1 MGGFNFNE
9 QDFINNNIF
18 KFEDRLNSQVTR
30 FTDKSASY
38 VTYFNIIQNESMVD
52 LGFSNIEHL
61 LGPESPLRFS
71 EIKDF
76 PVYGIDPIQL
86 RLEDGEA
93 GLQTEYEGEL
103 YILPNTIKP
112 TPNDFFI
119 LSYVGKDFI
128 FMITSVDYDTIK
140 SNNYYK
146 CEFKVKYIHSE
157 ELERIRKQVS
167 EEYTCVNTNIGT
179 QDKSIIEND
188 ILNALKQLQFI
199 YTDIAKRYVLY
210 FFKDKYNSFIYTNK
224 AGFRIYDRYLSSFLQ
239 KNSLFNNRNDHL
251 TIMVNNEDETDDF
264 LFEYDK
270 SIYHMM
276 ELKRPDLIKR
286 YAFSITNIENMYSV
300 FKYYGDKDV
309 VSVRFKHGEICYIHE
324 PFTTALHTGKFDNP
338 PCTHK
343 PPLVPECDYCRVL
356 NNQTERITIT
366 DKFVHDE
373 CPNKPLN
380 EIDKVIINYMHDKYS
395 SPLEINIEELNK
407 LLFFEYSWENFTKIP
422 LFLFSLRKIYD
433 RFINVKP

>member
-1 MGGFNFNE
+1 
-9 QDFINNNIF
+9 
-18 KFEDRLNSQVTR
+18 
-30 FTDKSASY
+30 
-38 VTYFNIIQNESMVD
+38 
-52 LGFSNIEHL
+52 
-61 LGPESPLRFS
+61 
-71 EIKDF
+71 
-76 PVYGIDPIQL
+76 
-86 RLEDGEA
+86 
-93 GLQTEYEGEL
+93 
-103 YILPNTIKP
+103 
-112 TPNDFFI
+112 
-119 LSYVGKDFI
+119 
-128 FMITSVDYDTIK
+128 
-140 SNNYYK
+140 
-146 CEFKVKYIHSE
+146 
-157 ELERIRKQVS
+157 
-167 EEYTCVNTNIGT
+167 
-179 QDKSIIEND
+179 
-188 ILNALKQLQFI
+188 
-199 YTDIAKRYVLY
+199 
-210 FFKDKYNSFIYTNK
+210 
-224 AGFRIYDRYLSSFLQ
+224 
-239 KNSLFNNRNDHL
+239 
-251 TIMVNNEDETDDF
+251 MVNNEDETDDF

-338 PCTHK
+338 PCKHK

-366 DKFVHDE
+366 NKFVHDE
-373 CPNKPLN
+373 CPNTPLN